1 MKNRLITQTTEYDCG
16 PTSVVNALRFLYA
29 REELPPCLVKGVWT
43 LCNDTFNMQGEHG
56 KRGTS
61 RAAMRYLCSWLNGF
75 AEGCQFP
82 IRAAY
87 QDGDDAV
94 IAPGSLVETC
104 LMQGGAAVVRCWSE
118 HYRHYV
124 LLTQLLEGNRV
135 GIFDPYDEPDELVSQ
150 APGLKIVHGEK
161 YYNLILPMETMNLHG
176 QTNYALGDTEDREI
190 LMLWRTADPIPG
202 GGCPHEAT

>member
-29 REELPPCLVKGVWT
+29 REELPHCLVKGVWT
-43 LCNDTFNMQGEHG
+43 LCNDTFNLQGEHG

-61 RAAMRYLCSWLNGF
+61 RADMRYLCSWLNGF

-124 LLTQLLEGNRV
+124 LLTQLLERNRV
-135 GIFDPYDEPDELVSQ
+135 GLFDPYDEPDELVSQ

-161 YYNLILPMETMNLHG
+161 YYNLILPMATMNLHG

>member
-1 MKNRLITQTTEYDCG
+1 
-16 PTSVVNALRFLYA
+16 
-29 REELPPCLVKGVWT
+29 
-43 LCNDTFNMQGEHG
+43 
-56 KRGTS
+56 
-61 RAAMRYLCSWLNGF
+61 
-75 AEGCQFP
+75 
-82 IRAAY
+82 
-87 QDGDDAV
+87 
-94 IAPGSLVETC
+94 
-104 LMQGGAAVVRCWSE
+104 MQGGAAVVRCWSE

-124 LLTQLLEGNRV
+124 LLTQLLEGHRV

-150 APGLKIVHGEK
+150 APGLKIVRGEK